1 MIVKRSAA
9 ESDLDDISRG
19 VADDVFLAEL
29 SRRFLEQLDEAVQ
42 RINNTGIGKLFV
54 ANLQIILQHALV
66 LSVTRIYEPYCPRNP
81 GRTLP
86 AAIRH
91 IEVHATALPVPN
103 RASLVDYLA
112 SHGHSRDAVD
122 ALRNE
127 QLSLTF
133 AKALAAEIPRPD
145 TAATSPLSQALAQ
158 LKTVRDKAIAHH
170 DRVSPSSLLIPG
182 WVHLVTL
189 IDTARAALTLV
200 ARAYLSV
207 GYNLDGDAA
216 LPAHSLRELLHR
228 AGLGAESEADPR
240 GYDVG

>member
-9 ESDLDDISRG
+9 ESGLDDISRG

-29 SRRFLEQLDEAVQ
+29 SRRFLERLDEAVQ
-42 RINNTGIGKLFV
+42 RINDTGIGKLFF
-54 ANLQIILQHALV
+54 ANLQIILQQALI
-66 LSVTRIYEPYCPRNP
+66 LSATRIYEPYSPRNP

-86 AAIRH
+86 AVIRH

-112 SHGHSRDAVD
+112 SHGHSRDAVET
-122 ALRNE
+122 LRDE

-133 AKALAAEIPRPD
+133 ATALAAEIPRPD
-145 TAATSPLSQALAQ
+145 AASASPLSQALAQ

-170 DRVSPSSLLIPG
+170 DRVNPSSLLIPG

-189 IDTARAALTLV
+189 IDTAREALTLV

-207 GYNLDGDAA
+207 GYNLESNAD
-216 LPAHSLRELLHR
+216 LPAHSLRDLLRR
-228 AGLGAESEADPR
+228 AGLGAGSESDPR